1 MQAYQVSTLNHI
13 TLSLHLS
20 EMTANL
26 RQQLIDLAKEA
37 GAQRVGFASAG
48 DVDATTVKSYNDWL
62 DAGNAG
68 DMHYLAN
75 YPDIRRNPSLLLDA
89 NLTART
95 VMVCAFSYFHH
106 EKQEPEAAKFAMYA
120 HGSDYHEVLR
130 QRLRPVAQ
138 LLEENGY
145 AARICVDS
153 APMPERYWA
162 QRAGVGFQGRNR
174 LIIVPGMGSYFF
186 LAEIVTNAPI
196 EPDSPCNITCGDCG
210 RCLKACPG
218 GALRAAGGF
227 DSRRCLSYLT
237 IEHRGEL
244 PATVGEQNNERPQK
258 TMRDALGH
266 RVYGCD
272 ECQRACPHNAAP
284 LVTEIDEFHLRP
296 ALRAITREEILSM
309 TQEEFAKIFSH
320 SAVKRAKLTG
330 LQRNA
335 KASKE

>member
-1 MQAYQVSTLNHI
+1 MPT
-13 TLSLHLS
+13 
-20 EMTANL
+20 L
-26 RQQLIDLAKEA
+26 RQQLIDIATAA
-37 GAQRVGFASAG
+37 GAQRVGFAAA
-48 DVDATTVKSYNDWL
+48 DEVDATAIKFYNDWL
-62 DAGNAG
+62 SDGNAG
-68 DMHYLAN
+68 EMHYLAN
-75 YPDIRRNPSLLLDA
+75 YPDIRRNPSLLLDGDR
-89 NLTART
+89 TART
-95 VMVCAFSYFHH
+95 VMVCAFPYYH
-106 EKQEPEAAKFAMYA
+106 PEQQLPDAARFAMYA

-153 APMPERYWA
+153 APIHERYWA
-162 QRAGVGFQGRNR
+162 QQAGVGFRGCNR
-174 LIIVPGMGSYFF
+174 MIIVPGMGSYFF
-186 LAEIVTNAPI
+186 LAEIVTDAAI
-196 EPDSPCNITCGDCG
+196 EPNEPCTTTCGDCG

-218 GALRAAGGF
+218 GALRASGGF

-244 PATVGEQNNERPQK
+244 PATIGDPDDGNSLK

-272 ECQRACPHNAAP
+272 ECQRVCPHNAAP
-284 LVTEIDEFHLRP
+284 PVTKIDEFRLRP
-296 ALRAITREEILSM
+296 ALRAITRADILAM
-309 TQEEFAKIFSH
+309 TQDEFSKIFSH
-320 SAVKRAKLTG
+320 SAVKRAKLAG